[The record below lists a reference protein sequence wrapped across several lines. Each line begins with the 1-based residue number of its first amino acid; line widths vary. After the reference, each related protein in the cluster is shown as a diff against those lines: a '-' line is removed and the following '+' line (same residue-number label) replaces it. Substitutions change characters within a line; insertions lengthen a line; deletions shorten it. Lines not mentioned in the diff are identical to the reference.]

1 MSGARGLIENE
12 TGTQRLVGY
21 VLDVSGR
28 VGGGIGGGTGDGD
41 GRARCRLTLGPQHLN
56 RHGVLH
62 GGIAAA
68 LLDNALGA
76 TASLSV
82 DETGRA
88 PFLTITMTTQFLA
101 PAREG
106 AALEAVGRVTGGG
119 RSTLFV
125 EGALTDGD
133 GRVIATA
140 TGVFKRV
147 PPDRLGGGT

>member
-1 MSGARGLIENE
+1 MAAAGIIENE

-21 VLDVSGR
+21 VLDV
-28 VGGGIGGGTGDGD
+28 GGGD
-41 GRARCRLTLGPQHLN
+41 GRARCRLRLGPQHLN
-56 RHGVLH
+56 RHGVMH
-62 GGIAAA
+62 GGIAAS

-82 DETGRA
+82 DPTGRA
-88 PFLTITMTTQFLA
+88 PFLTVTMTTQFLA

-106 AALEAVGRVTGGG
+106 ASLKAVGQLVGGG

-125 EGALTDGD
+125 EGVLRDGE
-133 GRVIATA
+133 GRTVATA

-147 PPDRLGGGT
+147 PDHRLGSGA